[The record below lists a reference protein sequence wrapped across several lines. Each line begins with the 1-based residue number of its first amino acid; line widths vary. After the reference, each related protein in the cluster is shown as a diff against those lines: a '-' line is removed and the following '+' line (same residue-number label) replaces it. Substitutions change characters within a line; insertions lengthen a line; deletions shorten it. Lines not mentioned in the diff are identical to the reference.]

1 MQYKIN
7 PTVLMRAK
15 IIGEQEKMRKMIG
28 GSLTPSRNST
38 ATPTSN
44 QQQDGTDLF
53 DKQFGSGWVEEPI
66 YREGYKKV
74 WRR

>member
-7 PTVLMRAK
+7 PIVLMRAK
-15 IIGEQEKMRKMIG
+15 MLGEQEKMRKMIG
-28 GSLTPSRNST
+28 GSRMPNRTST
-38 ATPTSN
+38 ETQTSN